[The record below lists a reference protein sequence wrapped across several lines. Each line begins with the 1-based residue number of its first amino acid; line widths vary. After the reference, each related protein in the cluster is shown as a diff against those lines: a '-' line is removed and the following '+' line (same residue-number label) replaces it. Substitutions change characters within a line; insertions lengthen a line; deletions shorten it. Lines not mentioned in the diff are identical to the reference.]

1 MGKCFPDIFENLT
14 FLRFSDQLTQISNGN
29 PFFDFLVA
37 FLTGLD
43 LSKKKQDVRTIHFH
57 PLSRREPRH
66 VSENEGFRVYDL
78 VCGKSMVPRS
88 QGILDWKGYSFVA
101 GGSPGTLA
109 MGGCR
114 DMPHLTPIVG
124 VGLCLSLSCRAQA

>member
-1 MGKCFPDIFENLT
+1 
-14 FLRFSDQLTQISNGN
+14 
-29 PFFDFLVA
+29 
-37 FLTGLD
+37 
-43 LSKKKQDVRTIHFH
+43 
-57 PLSRREPRH
+57 
-66 VSENEGFRVYDL
+66 
-78 VCGKSMVPRS
+78 MVPRS

-124 VGLCLSLSCRAQA
+124 VGMFHPSLVWLKLSYLGTSAEGVSLKASTGSIQGFTLMSGILGAVGGELVGEPVG